1 MVHHAPRRS
10 VGQVQKL
17 FSISRPFEAALF
29 ARRATGD
36 RPESI
41 RFPLTSTAW
50 PLAAK
55 ENAQN
60 HLAYAKYVAI
70 EQLRQTMRDPD
81 SLVVEFAGV
90 TEDATTVC
98 IQYRAKNGF
107 GDYDKAIAID
117 TAGRIASDVS
127 TWNRLCAQRLYDV
140 EGPGA

>member
-1 MVHHAPRRS
+1 VLFIMLQISRKTVIVSLIILGGGMALSEWEQRS
-10 VGQVQKL
+10 VTPEQ
-17 FSISRPFEAALF
+17 RAAQ
-29 ARRATGD
+29 
-36 RPESI
+36 
-41 RFPLTSTAW
+41 
-50 PLAAK
+50 AAK

-107 GDYDKAIAID
+107 GDYIKAIAID
-117 TAGRIASDVS
+117 TVGRIASDVS
-127 TWNRLCAQRLYDV
+127 TWNRLCVQRLHDV

>member
-1 MVHHAPRRS
+1 MLQISRKTVIVSLIILGGGMALSEWEQRS
-10 VGQVQKL
+10 VTPEQ
-17 FSISRPFEAALF
+17 RAAQ
-29 ARRATGD
+29 
-36 RPESI
+36 
-41 RFPLTSTAW
+41 
-50 PLAAK
+50 AAK

-117 TAGRIASDVS
+117 TVGRIANDVS
-127 TWNRLCAQRLYDV
+127 TWNRLCVQQLYDV
-140 EGPGA
+140 EGPSA